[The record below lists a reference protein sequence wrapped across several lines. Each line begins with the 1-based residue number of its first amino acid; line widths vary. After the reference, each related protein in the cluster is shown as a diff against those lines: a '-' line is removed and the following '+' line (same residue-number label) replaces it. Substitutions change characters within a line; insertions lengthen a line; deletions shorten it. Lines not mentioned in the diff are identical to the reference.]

1 MVETGHHA
9 LVEAIQD
16 LPAAPGR
23 GEDQPGLDEAFK
35 PPARLQEVETVRP
48 AVGANSLQ
56 EIYPGLALIGPAL
69 ILLRSH
75 WSRAS
80 QC

>member
-1 MVETGHHA
+1 MVEEGDHPVVQT
-9 LVEAIQD
+9 VQD
-16 LPAAPGR
+16 LPAGPGR

-56 EIYPGLALIGPAL
+56 EIYPGLPLIGRAL

-75 WSRAS
+75 WSRA
-80 QC
+80 